1 MNKSQVIR
9 LASLAGLI
17 GPLLFAVVVTALT
30 IAQADFMRTLGWHPL
45 GPVIDWPSGLAL
57 GPYGWL
63 MTATFF
69 VCGALMVFF
78 AYGLRVALNEK
89 LATTLLMIAGF
100 AMMGL
105 IFTTDR
111 TLTTV
116 TKTWHGLLHDSFFA
130 LLGLALMP
138 GMLLLGRVF
147 QKNEHWKNLALYTWG
162 TLAFVIPT
170 FWLKGVA
177 FYVFLLAILTWSMV
191 VALRLKKLDSL
202 SSPELSK
209 TFW

>member
-1 MNKSQVIR
+1 MKKSALIQWAAMSGI
-9 LASLAGLI
+9 AGPI
-17 GPLLFAVVVTALT
+17 LFAVVVTGLT
-30 IAQADFMRTLGWHPL
+30 IAQADFMRTLGWNPL

-69 VCGALMVFF
+69 VCGAMMAFF
-78 AYGLRVALNEK
+78 AYGLQLALNEK
-89 LATTLLMIAGF
+89 LATTLLMIAGL

-105 IFTTDR
+105 IASTDR
-111 TLTTV
+111 TLSEAPR
-116 TKTWHGLLHDSFFA
+116 TWHGLLHDGFFA
-130 LLGLALMP
+130 LLGFTMMP

-147 QKNEHWKNLALYTWG
+147 QKKEHWKKFAIYTWG

-177 FYVFLLAILTWSMV
+177 FYVFLLAILTWSIV
-191 VALRLKKLDSL
+191 IAFRLRAT
-202 SSPELSK
+202 P
-209 TFW
+209 

>member
-1 MNKSQVIR
+1 MNKSYLIK
-9 LASLAGLI
+9 LAALAGI
-17 GPLLFAVVVTALT
+17 VAPLLFAAVVTGLT
-30 IAQADFMRTLGWHPL
+30 IAQADFMRTLGWNPR

-63 MTATFF
+63 MTVTFF
-69 VCGALMVFF
+69 VCGAMMAFF
-78 AYGLRVALNEK
+78 AYGLQLELNEK

-105 IFTTDR
+105 ITATDR
-111 TLTTV
+111 TLSAAPR
-116 TKTWHGLLHDSFFA
+116 TWHGLLHDGFFA
-130 LLGLALMP
+130 LLGFTMMP

-147 QKNEHWKNLALYTWG
+147 QKNDRWKNLALYTWG

-177 FYVFLLAILTWSMV
+177 FYVFLLAILMWCV
-191 VALRLKKLDSL
+191 VIALRLRSTQGMD
-202 SSPELSK
+202 
-209 TFW
+209 

>member
-1 MNKSQVIR
+1 MNRPR
-9 LASLAGLI
+9 LIQLAALAGII
-17 GPLLFAVVVTALT
+17 GPVLFAVVLAGLT
-30 IAQADFMRTLGWHPL
+30 IAQAGFVRTLGWNPL

-63 MTATFF
+63 MTVTFF
-69 VCGALMVFF
+69 VCGAMMAFF
-78 AYGLRVALNEK
+78 AYGLKLALHDK

-105 IFTTDR
+105 IFPTDP

-116 TKTWHGLLHDSFFA
+116 TKSWHGLLHDSFFA
-130 LLGLALMP
+130 LLGLTLMP

-147 QKNEHWKNLALYTWG
+147 QRHEHWKTLAVYTWG
-162 TLAFVIPT
+162 TLALIIPT

-177 FYVFLLAILTWSMV
+177 FYVFLLAILTWSV
-191 VALRLKKLDSL
+191 VIALRLRSIQ
-202 SSPELSK
+202 
-209 TFW
+209 

>member
-1 MNKSQVIR
+1 MKKS
-9 LASLAGLI
+9 ALI
-17 GPLLFAVVVTALT
+17 QWAAMSGIVGPLLFAVVVTGLT
-30 IAQADFMRTLGWHPL
+30 IVQSDFMCTLGWNLL

-69 VCGALMVFF
+69 VCGAMMAFF
-78 AYGLRVALNEK
+78 AYGLQLALNEK
-89 LATTLLMIAGF
+89 IATTLLMIAGL

-105 IFTTDR
+105 IASTDR
-111 TLTTV
+111 TLSAAPR
-116 TKTWHGLLHDSFFA
+116 TWHGLLHDGFFA
-130 LLGLALMP
+130 LLGFTMMP

-147 QKNEHWKNLALYTWG
+147 QKNEHWKRFAIYTWG

-177 FYVFLLAILTWSMV
+177 FYVFLLAILTWSIV
-191 VALRLKKLDSL
+191 IAFRLRAIQ
-202 SSPELSK
+202 
-209 TFW
+209 